1 MSKQNNQMKDKEK
14 LYETLGELLYAVA
27 LADGVIQ
34 TSETERLQEIVE
46 HHPWGKEIK
55 WSFDYENR
63 KKQPFEEVYKKAINY
78 CHSYGPTPE
87 YEEFAELLTLVAD
100 ASEGIDRHEELV
112 ISNFSKHLIQR
123 FKADLDAGINRY
135 E

>member
-1 MSKQNNQMKDKEK
+1 MKDKEK

-34 TSETERLQEIVE
+34 PSETERLKEIVE
-46 HHPWGKEIK
+46 HHPWGRQIQ

-63 KKQPFEEVYKKAINY
+63 KQHTFDEVYKKAINY
-78 CHSYGPTPE
+78 CHSYGPAPE
-87 YEEFAELLTLVAD
+87 YQEFTELLTLVAD

-112 ISNFSKHLIQR
+112 ISNFSKHLIER
-123 FKADLDAGINRY
+123 FKADLKDGINRY
-135 E
+135 DSE